1 QPTTQVP
8 NQPQLTL
15 QLRNVHVQI
24 HTVDALHLEHHMIS
38 KHISHST
45 RYCHHQ
51 LRSAGSRKANHRT
64 TRSIHRT
71 GPQPVTVTTH
81 RPEPT
86 HPPSPPPHASSGWGE
101 APLGVT
107 LSLRDWYYE
116 AVRKPAAR
124 RDRTRR
130 GPSRHLDH
138 VRCDGGFQTASTS
151 DEELR
156 VRSG

>member
-1 QPTTQVP
+1 
-8 NQPQLTL
+8 
-15 QLRNVHVQI
+15 RNVHVQI

-51 LRSAGSRKANHRT
+51 LRSAGSRKANYRT

-101 APLGVT
+101 APLALLCLLWLQKQTQLGFPFV
-107 LSLRDWYYE
+107 SLR
-116 AVRKPAAR
+116 V
-124 RDRTRR
+124 
-130 GPSRHLDH
+130 S
-138 VRCDGGFQTASTS
+138 
-151 DEELR
+151 
-156 VRSG
+156 SGVEGCLLFPTV